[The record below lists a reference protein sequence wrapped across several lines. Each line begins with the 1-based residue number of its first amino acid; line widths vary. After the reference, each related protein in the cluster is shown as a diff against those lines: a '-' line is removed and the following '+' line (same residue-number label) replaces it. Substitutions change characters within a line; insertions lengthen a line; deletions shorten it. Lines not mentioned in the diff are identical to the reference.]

1 MEDLHE
7 RLPLSER
14 TSVKLDSV
22 AEYLETADVREI
34 VARMLRNLKAI
45 FLKAKDWSHA
55 LTVIEWLVQV
65 VPDTPQELRGQGLVY
80 QELECFRAALHD
92 FEAYLRQEPEAT
104 DASKIRTRVLD
115 MRGRGATELMSTPP
129 AAGWR
134 SPTCCSAWRAC
145 YGRNLVVG
153 RAMRAEI
160 PPVAMSFWRWTIAFL
175 LILPFTY
182 RDVWSKR
189 ADIARAWPVL
199 TLLGLVG
206 IGLFN
211 TMCYIALTMTTA
223 TNATLFN
230 SVVPVFIPPIAWV
243 LLRERTTA
251 RQMIGILS
259 SLLGV
264 LVIVAKGD
272 MQALQALD
280 FNRGD
285 VWLLIAMV
293 LWALYTVLL
302 RFRPG
307 GMGML
312 TFLATILVFGWPM
325 LAVW

>member
-1 MEDLHE
+1 
-7 RLPLSER
+7 
-14 TSVKLDSV
+14 
-22 AEYLETADVREI
+22 
-34 VARMLRNLKAI
+34 
-45 FLKAKDWSHA
+45 
-55 LTVIEWLVQV
+55 
-65 VPDTPQELRGQGLVY
+65 
-80 QELECFRAALHD
+80 
-92 FEAYLRQEPEAT
+92 
-104 DASKIRTRVLD
+104 
-115 MRGRGATELMSTPP
+115 MSTPP

-134 SPTCCSAWRAC
+134 SPYVLLCVASMLWA
-145 YGRNLVVG
+145 GNLVVG

-189 ADIARAWPVL
+189 ASIARAWPVL

-251 RQMIGILS
+251 RQMIGIVS

-264 LVIVAKGD
+264 VVIVAKGD

-325 LAVW
+325 LAVWYAFELAGGARFSLSTTTAATLAYYGVFPSVVAFVCYNRGVSAVGPTRAGIFVHLVPVFGIILSTLVLDEPPRAFHFAGMALIFGGIFLTTRGRAAKAG